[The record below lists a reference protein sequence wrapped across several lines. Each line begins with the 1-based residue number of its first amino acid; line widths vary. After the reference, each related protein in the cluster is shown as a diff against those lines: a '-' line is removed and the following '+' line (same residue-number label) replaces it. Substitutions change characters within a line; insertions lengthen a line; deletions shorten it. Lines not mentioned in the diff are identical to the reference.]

1 MDDPTDFDKD
11 ELLNVLKRAARGELT
26 RRIVE
31 EVAKYDAE
39 GNVVKKTVTEREE
52 RALADAEA
60 ARWLRERTGV
70 EDCKRQRRN
79 CSR

>member
-11 ELLNVLKRAARGELT
+11 ELLDVVKRAARGELT

-31 EVAKYDAE
+31 EVTKYDAE

-52 RALADAEA
+52 RAPTDAEA
-60 ARWLRERTGV
+60 AHWLRERNRSGGL
-70 EDCKRQRRN
+70 
-79 CSR
+79 